1 MREAQGVPEAARLA
15 PRHTKPGT
23 LDLTASTLF
32 VGSLERHARICKLA
46 RQLGVMIMFKNG
58 SLNLG
63 SALQSLFT
71 TLHSLHGLWRQ
82 KTFFDQAD
90 LQKIGLGFA

>member
-1 MREAQGVPEAARLA
+1 
-15 PRHTKPGT
+15 
-23 LDLTASTLF
+23 
-32 VGSLERHARICKLA
+32 
-46 RQLGVMIMFKNG
+46 MFKNG